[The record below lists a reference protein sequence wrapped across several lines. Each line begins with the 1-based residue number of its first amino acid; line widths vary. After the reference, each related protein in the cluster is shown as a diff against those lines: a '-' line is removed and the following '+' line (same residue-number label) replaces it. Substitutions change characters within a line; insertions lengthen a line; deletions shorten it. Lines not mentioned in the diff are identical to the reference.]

1 MNGSG
6 DTAVPARP
14 GRRVVDRSASRPS
27 PGGHQSAPPASTGR
41 IRLLPDALINRIAAG
56 EVIERPASVVKELVE
71 NALDAGAGRIDVALG
86 SRELWSIAVSDDGE
100 GMSPDDLALA
110 FQRHATSK
118 ITDLTDFERLATLGF
133 RGEALPSIAA
143 VSRIRAVSARH
154 GAAEGAEVRLDG
166 GRLDRIA
173 PCAARPGTTIEVT
186 DLFVHTPARKK
197 FLKSASTELS
207 HICSVL
213 QQHALAR
220 PDVGF
225 TARHEGRA
233 VIEYPPAA
241 TPTERLAQVYGRDLV
256 DERLIAVH
264 LRRDHVE
271 VTGWC
276 SEPDL
281 ARATRRG
288 QEWFVNGRPVR
299 HPLFLRAVDQAYA
312 TRLMTGRHP
321 VAVVFVR
328 VPPSEVDVNVH
339 PAKREVRFARP
350 DDVSRALAE
359 ALGEAVSRSEI
370 GRARATPVVPAAS
383 TGDDTVR
390 ESRPVY
396 AGVTPDER
404 RHAGMTA
411 LPVGPT
417 IRFLGQF
424 DRTYLLA
431 EVDGELRI
439 IDQHAAHERVLYER
453 MLADYTAAR
462 RESQPLLVPETCEYP
477 PDQACAIAERL
488 DLLRD
493 VGVEIEPFGAES
505 FVIRAVPASLVQADW
520 RALVWAMVDALI
532 ADDAMESPEP
542 PHRLLATLAC
552 HAAVKAHQRLE
563 AEAMSALLRDVVATP
578 RNATCPHGRPVALT
592 WTLYDLERAFGR
604 RG

>member
-1 MNGSG
+1 M
-6 DTAVPARP
+6 PL
-14 GRRVVDRSASRPS
+14 PS
-27 PGGHQSAPPASTGR
+27 LVEPQSPPPTSTGR

-56 EVIERPASVVKELVE
+56 EVIERPASVVKELLE
-71 NALDAGAGRIDVALG
+71 NALDAGATRVDVALG
-86 SRELWSIAVSDDGE
+86 SRELWSITVSDDGE
-100 GMSPDDLALA
+100 GMSPDDLAIA

-118 ITDLTDFERLATLGF
+118 ITDLTDFDHLATLGF
-133 RGEALPSIAA
+133 RGEALPSIAS
-143 VSRIRAVSARH
+143 VSRVRAVSARH

-173 PCAARPGTTIEVT
+173 PCAARPGTTIDVT

-220 PDVGF
+220 PDVAF
-225 TARHEGRA
+225 TVRYDGRA

-241 TPTERLAQVYGRDLV
+241 TPAERLAQVYGRELV
-256 DERLIAVH
+256 DERLIPVR
-264 LRRDHVE
+264 LRRGNVE

-321 VAVVFVR
+321 LAVVFVR

-370 GRARATPVVPAAS
+370 GRVTPVVPPAPV
-383 TGDDTVR
+383 GDDAVR
-390 ESRPVY
+390 EAPPAYVGVRPS
-396 AGVTPDER
+396 ER
-404 RHAGMTA
+404 HEAVA
-411 LPVGPT
+411 LPIGPT

-424 DRTYLLA
+424 DRTFLLA

-493 VGVEIEPFGAES
+493 VGVEIEPFGSGS
-505 FVIRAVPASLVQADW
+505 FVIRSVPASLVHADW
-520 RALVWAMVDALI
+520 RALVWAMVDTLI

-563 AEAMSALLRDVVATP
+563 AETMSALLRDVVATP

>member
-1 MNGSG
+1 MSL
-6 DTAVPARP
+6 
-14 GRRVVDRSASRPS
+14 PS
-27 PGGHQSAPPASTGR
+27 FIESLAPPPVSTGR

-71 NALDAGAGRIDVALG
+71 NALDAGATRVDVALG
-86 SRELWSIAVSDDGE
+86 SRESWSITVSDDGE
-100 GMSPDDLALA
+100 GMSPGDLALA

-118 ITDLTDFERLATLGF
+118 ITDLADFDRLATLGF
-133 RGEALPSIAA
+133 RGEALPSVAA
-143 VSRIRAVSARH
+143 VSRVRAVSARA
-154 GAAEGAEVRLDG
+154 GTAEGSEVHLDG

-173 PCAARPGTTIEVT
+173 PCAARPGTTIDVT

-197 FLKSASTELS
+197 FLKSTSTELS

-225 TARHEGRA
+225 TLRHEGRA

-241 TPTERLAQVYGRDLV
+241 NPAERLAQVYGRNLV
-256 DERLIAVH
+256 DERLMPIS
-264 LRRDHVE
+264 LRRGGVE

-276 SEPDL
+276 SEPDI

-321 VAVVFVR
+321 IAVVFVR

-350 DDVSRALAE
+350 DDVFRALAE

-370 GRARATPVVPAAS
+370 GRARETPVALPATA
-383 TGDDTVR
+383 GAGTVR
-390 ESRPVY
+390 EAPPAYVGVIVNESR
-396 AGVTPDER
+396 GVDT
-404 RHAGMTA
+404 AA

-424 DRTYLLA
+424 DRTYLVA
-431 EVDGELRI
+431 EVDGDLRI

-453 MLADYTAAR
+453 MLADYAAGR
-462 RESQPLLVPETCEYP
+462 RETQSLLVPETYEYP
-477 PDQACAIAERL
+477 PDQACAILERL

-493 VGVEIEPFGAES
+493 VGVEIEPFGSAS
-505 FVIRAVPASLVQADW
+505 VVIRAVPASLSQTDW

-532 ADDAMESPEP
+532 ADDAMESPDP
-542 PHRLLATLAC
+542 PHRMLATLAC

-563 AEAMSALLRDVVATP
+563 VEAMTTLLRDVVATP